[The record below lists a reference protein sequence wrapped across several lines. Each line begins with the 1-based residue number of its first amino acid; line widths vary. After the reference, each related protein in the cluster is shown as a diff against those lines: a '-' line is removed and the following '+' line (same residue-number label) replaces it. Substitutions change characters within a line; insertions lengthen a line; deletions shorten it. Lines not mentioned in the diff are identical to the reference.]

1 MDGSKDGQAGASA
14 VAAAAKE
21 PATPTAGPAWAL
33 TPNATRGGW
42 GHAAVARRVA
52 IAAATT
58 AGATPT
64 VAEAVATVSNGR
76 GAAMM
81 KSGWGGSGPE
91 SDGPGSELQ
100 ARTSWAGL
108 VQRARTSW
116 AGLEQRAGAS

>member
-1 MDGSKDGQAGASA
+1 MDGSKDGQAGAS
-14 VAAAAKE
+14 AAKE

-33 TPNATRGGW
+33 TPDATRGGW
-42 GHAAVARRVA
+42 GRAAVARRVA

-64 VAEAVATVSNGR
+64 VAEAVATVSTSNGR

-100 ARTSWAGL
+100 ARTSWADL

-116 AGLEQRAGAS
+116 ASLVRS